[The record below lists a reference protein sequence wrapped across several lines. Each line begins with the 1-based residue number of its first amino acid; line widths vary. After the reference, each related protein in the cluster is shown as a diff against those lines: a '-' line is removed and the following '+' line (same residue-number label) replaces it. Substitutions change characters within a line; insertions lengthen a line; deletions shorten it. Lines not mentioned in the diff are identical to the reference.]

1 MFAMSEIKDIFLS
14 HCVASMGAQAVAISE
29 NLRNAGYSTF
39 ICTQM
44 DPGQDFRRQITANAA
59 NCKIMLI
66 LLDERWAKSKECL
79 SEFNCAYSCY
89 NKTQAPQIIPVVV
102 GGFQWIC
109 PRTHPE
115 VNCITA
121 NFQCLVKGE

>member
-1 MFAMSEIKDIFLS
+1 MAEIKDVFLS
-14 HCVASMGAQAVAISE
+14 HCVASMGVHAVALSE
-29 NLRNAGYSTF
+29 KIRNEGYSTF

-44 DPGQDFRRQITANAA
+44 DPGQDFRRQITVNAA
-59 NCKIMLI
+59 NCKIMI
-66 LLDERWAKSKECL
+66 IFLDSKWAQSKECL

-109 PRTHPE
+109 PRKFPE

-121 NFQCLVKGE
+121 NFQCLVKGW